1 VSLARESLLKLAVAD
16 PDGVRA
22 HHRRRVQAPR
32 AQVRLA
38 QHHRSAQ
45 ALRVPALELEPPGEE
60 EPLLEQRAHPDNHLH
75 LAEEAVAVAAR
86 RHQAFRALLPAVRAE
101 DLDVRPASCT

>member
-1 VSLARESLLKLAVAD
+1 MAD

-22 HHRRRVQAPR
+22 HRRRRAQAPQ

-45 ALRVPALELEPPGEE
+45 ALRVAALELEPLEE
-60 EPLLEQRAHPDNHLH
+60 EELQLLEQRPHPDNHRR
-75 LAEEAVAVAAR
+75 LAEEAVEAQQPEHRV
-86 RHQAFRALLPAVRAE
+86 FRALLPADRAE